1 MAFIII
7 KWEFYFCIIAGM
19 QCIYFDSDF
28 CLSLC
33 VSLYMTVQRSAA
45 AFEQEVRERA
55 TVLQT
60 DFENYVHANNE
71 SLQTA
76 KSGKPTS

>member
-1 MAFIII
+1 MCA
-7 KWEFYFCIIAGM
+7 
-19 QCIYFDSDF
+19 
-28 CLSLC
+28 SLH
-33 VSLYMTVQRSAA
+33 MTAQRSAA

-60 DFENYVHANNE
+60 DFENYVHANKE

-76 KSGKPTS
+76 KSGKMKN

>member
-1 MAFIII
+1 ML
-7 KWEFYFCIIAGM
+7 EFY
-19 QCIYFDSDF
+19 
-28 CLSLC
+28 LNVC
-33 VSLYMTVQRSAA
+33 VIVQGSGA

-76 KSGKPTS
+76 KSGGFIPTEYSHCNLLH

>member
-1 MAFIII
+1 MLLAFIII
-7 KWEFYFCIIAGM
+7 KNPPHNCWNAMHSFY
-19 QCIYFDSDF
+19 SDF
-28 CLSLC
+28 CLSLVC
-33 VSLYMTVQRSAA
+33 VSLFMTVQRSAA

-60 DFENYVHANNE
+60 DFENYVHANNG

-76 KSGKPTS
+76 KSGKPKN